1 MMIIYTPAYSQLQ
14 TPHTGSYQPLP
25 NNHVL
30 LDFGHPPILN
40 EYDAD
45 DNLIYVASVSSIGGE
60 TYRAYKYPFT
70 GTPTTAPDIFVQTKG
85 SQTDISVSWNGAT
98 EVDAW
103 TISAGS
109 ACGAVS
115 LLTGS
120 HNKTGFETA
129 ITLDQAYAYV
139 QAHAMS
145 GSTVLASSLVVQG
158 TSRGNNG
165 TSGDCAGS
173 AVEGVAGSGTSS
185 SSSSNSSSSSSTPS
199 GTATSASASA
209 SKSSSAT
216 RPRAVLC
223 DVGLA
228 LLVLFCFVL

>member
-1 MMIIYTPAYSQLQ
+1 MIIYTPAYSQLQ

-85 SQTDISVSWNGAT
+85 SQTDIWVSWNGAT

-109 ACGAVS
+109 ACGAVD
-115 LLTGS
+115 LLMGEY
-120 HNKTGFETA
+120 NKTGFETA
-129 ITLDQAYAYV
+129 ITLDRVYAYV
-139 QAHAMS
+139 QAHAIV
-145 GSTVLASSLVVQG
+145 GARVLASSLVVQG
-158 TSRGNNG
+158 DSAGSNG
-165 TSGDCAGS
+165 TSGGCAGS
-173 AVEGVAGSGTSS
+173 AVVGVAGNRTASSTSS
-185 SSSSNSSSSSSTPS
+185 SSSASTPS
-199 GTATSASASA
+199 GTASSA
-209 SKSSSAT
+209 SSSAS
-216 RPRAVLC
+216 RYNKLMRSWAMLP
-223 DVGLA
+223 
-228 LLVLFCFVL
+228 LFILFWFSL